1 MLTVIVYSF
10 TQNLGL
16 LASEII
22 EVIAE
27 SGQECFHVHSSIFTA
42 KSRTLRRATKGVKRL
57 DLSNWDGNT
66 VARFLQFLYI
76 GSYQVPES
84 RLIERSEEDE
94 SVDGEMSPNTAQRHK
109 NSEVGNALNFLLTHA
124 KIYTLAACYDVEELR
139 VISFKNLQRA
149 LGRIDVGEQTARVVE
164 MLEYIYSHTSCGEP
178 IRELVS
184 RFSAENLQ
192 TLLGPIDMHLLLYEG
207 GDFAVEL
214 VENVSE
220 RLSSAERRLRGVERK
235 LSAVVKGLQ
244 NSKPALRSVPVASR
258 TRSQSARRRQ
268 SMSTDQSLSSSQTS
282 QTTLKNTGISW
293 PCFNTDFLF
302 WAFSR
307 FPHKSFRIAL
317 GVLILAATITN
328 VINYQSE
335 TISSTTFQNLCKHYS
350 AHSWVDSDMLAV
362 GGQLL
367 KEACL
372 DHVPGTRVPKPYILT
387 YNEVWVPEMCEMTS
401 LLACWEYNV
410 SYKRLK
416 EYCRDVARQKPSKAH
431 LVNEAAAGV
440 VDASTGSDNTG
451 MPTAKGV
458 HKVPSEDV
466 EPRDII
472 SFISHPVSLFVL
484 FVAGYY
490 SYVHLFVAH
499 VARPGGMESIA
510 RRRGF
515 IYPTDSRDA
524 I

>member
-1 MLTVIVYSF
+1 MAIVIVYSF

-27 SGQECFHVHSSIFTA
+27 SGQECFHVHSSIFAA

-76 GSYQVPES
+76 GSYQIPES
-84 RLIERSEEDE
+84 RLIERSEGDE
-94 SVDGEMSPNTAQRHK
+94 SVDGEMSPNTAQRRK

-214 VENVSE
+214 VENVSK
-220 RLSSAERRLRGVERK
+220 RLSSAERKLRGVERK
-235 LSAVVKGLQ
+235 LSAMVKGLQ
-244 NSKPALRSVPVASR
+244 NSKPALR
-258 TRSQSARRRQ
+258 
-268 SMSTDQSLSSSQTS
+268 
-282 QTTLKNTGISW
+282 ISW
-293 PCFNTDFLF
+293 FNTDLLF

-307 FPHKSFRIAL
+307 FPHKSFRITL
-317 GVLILAATITN
+317 GVLISAATITN

-350 AHSWVDSDMLAV
+350 TRSWVDSDMLAV
-362 GGQLL
+362 GNQPL

-372 DHVPGTRVPKPYILT
+372 DHVPGTRVPKPYILA

-401 LLACWEYNV
+401 WLARGEYN
-410 SYKRLK
+410 
-416 EYCRDVARQKPSKAH
+416 
-431 LVNEAAAGV
+431 VNEAAAGA
-440 VDASTGSDNTG
+440 VDTSTGSENAG
-451 MPTAKGV
+451 MPTAKSV
-458 HKVPSEDV
+458 HKTFSEDA

-472 SFISHPVSLFVL
+472 SFITHPVSLFVL
-484 FVAGYY
+484 LVAGYY
-490 SYVHLFVAH
+490 SYVHLFVVH
-499 VARPGGMESIA
+499 VARPSGMESIP

>member
-1 MLTVIVYSF
+1 M
-10 TQNLGL
+10 
-16 LASEII
+16 
-22 EVIAE
+22 
-27 SGQECFHVHSSIFTA
+27 
-42 KSRTLRRATKGVKRL
+42 
-57 DLSNWDGNT
+57 
-66 VARFLQFLYI
+66 
-76 GSYQVPES
+76 
-84 RLIERSEEDE
+84 
-94 SVDGEMSPNTAQRHK
+94 DGEMSPNTAQRRK

-214 VENVSE
+214 VENVSK
-220 RLSSAERRLRGVERK
+220 RLSSAERKLRGVERK

-258 TRSQSARRRQ
+258 TRSQSARPRQ
-268 SMSTDQSLSSSQTS
+268 SMSTDQSLSGSQTS
-282 QTTLKNTGISW
+282 QTTLNNTRISW
-293 PCFNTDFLF
+293 FNTDFLF

-307 FPHKSFRIAL
+307 FPHKSFRITL
-317 GVLILAATITN
+317 GVLISAATITN

-350 AHSWVDSDMLAV
+350 TRSWVDSDMLAV
-362 GGQLL
+362 GNQPL

-372 DHVPGTRVPKPYILT
+372 DHVPGTRVPKPYILA

-401 LLACWEYNV
+401 WLARGEYNV
-410 SYKRLK
+410 SGKRFR
-416 EYCRDVARQKPSKAH
+416 EYCRDVARQKWSKAH
-431 LVNEAAAGV
+431 QVNEAAAGA
-440 VDASTGSDNTG
+440 VDTSTGSENAG
-451 MPTAKGV
+451 MPTAKSV
-458 HKVPSEDV
+458 HKTFSEDA

-472 SFISHPVSLFVL
+472 SFITHPVSLFVL
-484 FVAGYY
+484 LVAGYY
-490 SYVHLFVAH
+490 SYVHLFVVH
-499 VARPGGMESIA
+499 VARPSGMESIP